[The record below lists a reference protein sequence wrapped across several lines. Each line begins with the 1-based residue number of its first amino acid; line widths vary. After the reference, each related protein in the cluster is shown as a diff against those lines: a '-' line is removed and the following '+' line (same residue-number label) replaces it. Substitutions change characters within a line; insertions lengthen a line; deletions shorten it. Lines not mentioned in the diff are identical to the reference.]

1 MNMVGN
7 CISLPSCEF
16 ECFAY
21 YWGEVYWVVNFKHGD
36 IEHDAE
42 FDKLEDAFNWYKDL
56 ILKYVE

>member
-16 ECFAY
+16 ECFVY